1 MKKRIGIFGG
11 TFNPIHL
18 GHVKACLE
26 VQKVF
31 ALDKILFIPSYIPPH
46 KGSSDIAAPSHRMKM
61 VELAV
66 ADYPQFV
73 PSPIEIEAKGKSYS
87 ILTLSKLKERYPNA
101 WIFFILGVDA
111 FLEIDSWRD
120 YEKVLEQCHF
130 IVISRPGYH
139 LQDAEHILGGRYKK
153 WIRQLRAQKE
163 TSEEMFK
170 RSKIFFLP
178 ISALDLASQEVR
190 KMIRNGKSIA
200 GCVAESVEAYIIKN
214 KLYQ

>member
-31 ALDKILFIPSYIPPH
+31 ALDTILFIPSYIPPH

-66 ADYPQFV
+66 ADYPQFI
-73 PSPIEIEAKGKSYS
+73 PSSIEIEAKGKSYS
-87 ILTLSKLKERYPNA
+87 ILTLSKLRARYPRA

-111 FLEIDSWRD
+111 FIEIDSWRD
-120 YEKVLEQCHF
+120 YRKVLEQCHF

-139 LQDAEHILGGRYKK
+139 IKDAENILGGKYKK
-153 WIRQLRAQKE
+153 WILRLSAQE
-163 TSEEMFK
+163 EINEEMII
-170 RSKIFFLP
+170 RYKIFLLP
-178 ISALDLASQEVR
+178 ISALNVASHEVR
-190 KMIRNGKSIA
+190 KRIKNKESISRR
-200 GCVAESVEAYIIKN
+200 VAEPVEAYIIKN

>member
-1 MKKRIGIFGG
+1 MKKRIGVFGG

-26 VQKVF
+26 VQEVF

-46 KGSSDIAAPSHRMKM
+46 KGSSDIAAPSDRMEM

-66 ADYPQFV
+66 ADYPQFI
-73 PSPIEIEAKGKSYS
+73 PSPMEIKAKGKSYS
-87 ILTLSKLKERYPNA
+87 ILTLSKLKTHYPNA

-130 IVISRPGYH
+130 IVISRPGYR
-139 LQDAEHILGGRYKK
+139 LEDAEYVLGGKYKK
-153 WIRQLRAQKE
+153 WIHQVSAQE
-163 TSEEMFK
+163 EISEELFE
-170 RSKIFFLP
+170 RHKIFLLP
-178 ISALDLASQEVR
+178 ISALDLSSHELR
-190 KMIRNGKSIA
+190 KRIKNRKSIT
-200 GCVAESVEAYIIKN
+200 GCVAESVKAYIIKN

>member
-1 MKKRIGIFGG
+1 MKKRIGVFGG

-31 ALDKILFIPSYIPPH
+31 VLDKILFIPSYIPPH
-46 KGSSDIAAPSHRMKM
+46 KGSSDIAAPSHRLKM

-66 ADYPQFV
+66 AEYPQFI

-87 ILTLSKLKERYPNA
+87 ILTLSKLKKHYPNA

-111 FLEIDSWRD
+111 FLEIDSWRE

-139 LQDAEHILGGRYKK
+139 LQDAEHVLGGKYRR
-153 WIRQLRAQKE
+153 WTHLVSAQQQMK
-163 TSEEMFK
+163 EEMFK
-170 RSKIFFLP
+170 RYKIFLLP
-178 ISALDLASQEVR
+178 ISALGLSSQEVR
-190 KMIRNGKSIA
+190 KRIKNRKSIT
-200 GCVAESVEAYIIKN
+200 GCVAEFVEGYIIKN

>member
-1 MKKRIGIFGG
+1 MKKRIGVFGG

-26 VQKVF
+26 VQRVF

-46 KGSSDIAAPSHRMKM
+46 KGSSDIVAPSHRLKM

-66 ADYPQFV
+66 AKYPQFI

-87 ILTLSKLKERYPNA
+87 ILTLSKLIEHYPNA
-101 WIFFILGVDA
+101 WVFFILGVDA
-111 FLEIDSWRD
+111 FLEIESWRE
-120 YEKVLEQCHF
+120 YEKVLQQCHF

-139 LQDAEHILGGRYKK
+139 LKDAEHVLGGKYKRWIHQVSAQQEMKEELFKRYK
-153 WIRQLRAQKE
+153 
-163 TSEEMFK
+163 
-170 RSKIFFLP
+170 IFLLP
-178 ISALDLASQEVR
+178 VSALDLSSQEVR
-190 KMIRNGKSIA
+190 KRIKNRKSIT
-200 GCVAESVEAYIIKN
+200 GCVAESVEGYIMKN